1 MRLFV
6 TGATGFIGSHFLDYA
21 LKQGHQVTAL
31 RRSPS
36 SEPCIPLPVQPV
48 WLVNS
53 LSGITESN
61 LAGHDALIH
70 LAAAGVTPQPATWE
84 SCYQTNLID
93 SLNLVRCA
101 APAGIRRVVVTG
113 TYAEYG
119 RSGLRYDPI
128 PPDAPLEPS
137 DIYAASKASAS
148 IALAALARTTGLE
161 LSYARLFSAYGEGQH
176 PHNFWPQL
184 RAAALSGQDFP
195 MTEGSQIRD
204 FLPVTEAARLLLHEA
219 LRSDI
224 IQGQPRIFNLASG
237 HPVSLLH
244 FAQECWKS
252 FSATGQLLPG
262 SVPTRPNEVSRYVP
276 LVTP

>member
-6 TGATGFIGSHFLDYA
+6 TGATGFIGSHFLECA
-21 LKQGHQVTAL
+21 LQAGHEVTAV
-31 RRSPS
+31 RRTAH
-36 SEPCIPLPVQPV
+36 SEPRIPLSITPT
-48 WLVNS
+48 WLLSS
-53 LSGITESN
+53 LDGLTESH

-70 LAAAGVTPQPATWE
+70 LAASGVTPQPATWE
-84 SCYQTNLID
+84 ACFKTNLCD
-93 SLNLVRCA
+93 SLQLVRRA
-101 APAGIRRVVVTG
+101 AAAGVNRIVVTG

-119 RSGLRYDPI
+119 RAGLRYDLI

-148 IALAALARTTGLE
+148 IALAALARSSALE

-176 PHNFWPQL
+176 PQNFWPQL

-195 MTEGSQIRD
+195 MTAGSQIRD

-219 LRSDI
+219 LRPDLI
-224 IQGQPRIFNLASG
+224 PGQPRIFNLASG
-237 HPVSLLH
+237 HPTTLLQ
-244 FAQECWKS
+244 FAGACWS
-252 FSATGQLLPG
+252 GFAASGRLLPG
-262 SVPTRPNEVSRYVP
+262 AIPDRPNEVSRYIP

>member
-1 MRLFV
+1 
-6 TGATGFIGSHFLDYA
+6 
-21 LKQGHQVTAL
+21 
-31 RRSPS
+31 
-36 SEPCIPLPVQPV
+36 
-48 WLVNS
+48 
-53 LSGITESN
+53 
-61 LAGHDALIH
+61 
-70 LAAAGVTPQPATWE
+70 
-84 SCYQTNLID
+84 
-93 SLNLVRCA
+93 
-101 APAGIRRVVVTG
+101 
-113 TYAEYG
+113 
-119 RSGLRYDPI
+119 
-128 PPDAPLEPS
+128 
-137 DIYAASKASAS
+137 
-148 IALAALARTTGLE
+148 
-161 LSYARLFSAYGEGQH
+161 
-176 PHNFWPQL
+176 
-184 RAAALSGQDFP
+184 